1 MSNKLLKHAGI
12 AVMLCSALA
21 GSVMAQTD
29 PWIANEISRQNQRN
43 LEADNKIRAQRAR
56 ERQLQREIAE
66 LRRTPFYYA
75 LAYDFVNKRVLG
87 GGGYYSEKRA
97 VETALSGC
105 KSSNCQIV
113 ASFANTCG
121 MIAYPDG
128 GPKSPSDV
136 FVGLDKDGYQAI
148 VNSVRACEA
157 KHGYDKC
164 SYSSVRTKTGKAFCA
179 GYDYSIYGQE

>member
-43 LEADNKIRAQRAR
+43 LEADNRIRAQRAR
-56 ERQLQREIAE
+56 EGQLQREIAE

-87 GGGYYSEKRA
+87 GGTTLKKE
-97 VETALSGC
+97 
-105 KSSNCQIV
+105 
-113 ASFANTCG
+113 
-121 MIAYPDG
+121 P
-128 GPKSPSDV
+128 
-136 FVGLDKDGYQAI
+136 
-148 VNSVRACEA
+148 
-157 KHGYDKC
+157 
-164 SYSSVRTKTGKAFCA
+164 
-179 GYDYSIYGQE
+179 

>member
-66 LRRTPFYYA
+66 LRRTPFYMA
-75 LAYDFVNKRVLG
+75 IAYDFIDNRVIWG
-87 GGGYYSEKRA
+87 GGIILKKE
-97 VETALSGC
+97 L
-105 KSSNCQIV
+105 
-113 ASFANTCG
+113 
-121 MIAYPDG
+121 
-128 GPKSPSDV
+128 
-136 FVGLDKDGYQAI
+136 
-148 VNSVRACEA
+148 
-157 KHGYDKC
+157 
-164 SYSSVRTKTGKAFCA
+164 
-179 GYDYSIYGQE
+179 

>member
-1 MSNKLLKHAGI
+1 MQGAWASTAPTEPFEKGKKPMSNKLLKHAGI

-75 LAYDFVNKRVLG
+75 VAYDFVNKRVLG
-87 GGGYYSEKRA
+87 GWGITPKKGLLKRR
-97 VETALSGC
+97 
-105 KSSNCQIV
+105 SSH
-113 ASFANTCG
+113 
-121 MIAYPDG
+121 
-128 GPKSPSDV
+128 
-136 FVGLDKDGYQAI
+136 
-148 VNSVRACEA
+148 VNHPTV
-157 KHGYDKC
+157 K
-164 SYSSVRTKTGKAFCA
+164 
-179 GYDYSIYGQE
+179 

>member
-87 GGGYYSEKRA
+87 GGYYSEKRA

-113 ASFANTCG
+113 ASFANTCA
-121 MIAYPDG
+121 MIAFPKG
-128 GPKSPSDV
+128 GGRSPSEI
-136 FVGLDKDGYQAI
+136 FVGLDNDPQQAI
-148 VNSVRACEA
+148 MKSGLACEA
-157 KHGYDKC
+157 KFGYDKC
-164 SYSSVRTKTGKAFCA
+164 SISTMKTKTGNALCS
-179 GYDYSIYGQE
+179 GYDYSIYGQK